1 MTKHFCLSAIACA
14 VSILC
19 SAQTVPEATPAAP
32 AKTPAPAPAAS
43 VSVQAQRPVNRI
55 DREVYDQKQDP
66 ENATTSAADA
76 LQKVPSVTVDADG
89 SVALRGNRN
98 VQIMV
103 DGKPSAMLQGESRG
117 DALRSIPA
125 ENLDSIEVINNP
137 GAQFGN
143 DGGGGPILNLV
154 MRRDRR
160 PGGYGIATA
169 GVGSKGRRN
178 GFASGSYNSGRW
190 GFEGMAG
197 VFHNESRATTE
208 EQRESTNPA
217 TGAVNRS
224 AYDGSSR
231 GANTHKRLSGTV
243 RYNLGEKET
252 LDAQLTLTS
261 RGNDSNGATHYRR
274 SSADDVLIDDYL
286 RTRDFDASAHSWD
299 WRGGYERKETP
310 EAGMLK
316 LTVQGSGD
324 LSDSDSN
331 YRNNVLFTS
340 IGTPAARNRQH
351 AGNERRNL
359 STDGDYERN
368 EAGAIMRLGYR
379 LARAD
384 NLIDNRYIDVQPD
397 TLAETPNA
405 TRTNLF
411 ELIETVAAVYGE
423 YQLRLN
429 ERWGVKGGLRAEYTD
444 TDLRQYTTGI
454 GLRNHYFNL
463 IPSAFATYKVSDD
476 SQLRLAWSHR
486 VSRPG
491 ASALNPFVVYVD
503 EFNLTSGNPYLKPS
517 QSDSLELG
525 LESKVGAMTTNLRGY
540 LRRSADV
547 IVQRKVFVSPAV
559 LLSTS
564 ENDGTNRSGG
574 IEATVNGKLT
584 PTLSISGSGNLG
596 VYEQNVLD
604 PVRPDAKRTT
614 TALTGQF
621 RVNWTVTPADTL
633 QSFVIARGRVLTGQG
648 YTQPVQTVN
657 ATWRHNFTSRL
668 SGTLSVWDMFNAQ
681 KSEIVTDTSILHER
695 VLTRPN
701 ARALVFGLS
710 YRFGGP
716 DGPAPGQRPYGPRPE
731 GGHGGGFVPHQ

>member
-1 MTKHFCLSAIACA
+1 MTRHFALGALASA
-14 VSILC
+14 VSVLC
-19 SAQTVPEATPAAP
+19 SAQSAPDQTPPPATLP
-32 AKTPAPAPAAS
+32 S
-43 VSVQAQRPVNRI
+43 VNVAAQRPVNRI

-103 DGKPSAMLQGESRG
+103 DGKPSAMLQGDNRG

-154 MRRDRR
+154 MRRERR
-160 PGGYGIATA
+160 PGGYGIATG
-169 GVGSKGRRN
+169 GVGTNGRRN

-197 VFHNESRATTE
+197 VFHNESRSTTE
-208 EQRESTNPA
+208 DERESTNPA
-217 TGAVNRS
+217 TGAVARS
-224 AYDGSSR
+224 GYEGSSH
-231 GANTHKRLSGTV
+231 GANTNERVSGTV
-243 RYNLGEKET
+243 RYNLGDKET

-261 RGNDSNGATHYRR
+261 RGSDSNGSTRYRR
-274 SSADDVLIDDYL
+274 FGAGDALVDDYL
-286 RTRDFDASAHSWD
+286 RARDFDASSHSWD
-299 WRGGYERKETP
+299 WRGNYERKETP

-324 LSDSDSN
+324 LSDNDSD

-351 AGNERRNL
+351 VGNERRNL

-384 NLIDNRYIDVQPD
+384 NIIDNRYFDVQPD
-397 TLAETPNA
+397 TLAEVPNPA
-405 TRTNLF
+405 RTNLF
-411 ELIETVAAVYGE
+411 ELTETVAAVYGE

-429 ERWGVKGGLRAEYTD
+429 DRWGVKGGLRAEYTD
-444 TDLRQYTTGI
+444 TDLRQYTTGV
-454 GLRNHYFNL
+454 GVRNHYFNT
-463 IPSAFATYKVSDD
+463 IPSFFATYKVSDD

-486 VSRPG
+486 ISRPG
-491 ASALNPFVVYVD
+491 ASALNPFVVYID
-503 EFNLTSGNPYLKPS
+503 EFDLAAGNPYLKPS
-517 QSDSLELG
+517 QSDSVELG
-525 LESKVGAMTTNLRGY
+525 LESKIGAMTTNLRGY
-540 LRRSADV
+540 LRRSSDV
-547 IVQRKVFVSPAV
+547 IVQRKVFVSPGV

-574 IEATVNGKLT
+574 IEATVSGKLT
-584 PTLSISGSGNLG
+584 PTVSINGSGNLG
-596 VYEQNVLD
+596 VFEQNVLD
-604 PVRPDAKRTT
+604 PLRPDAKRTT

-621 RVNWTVTPADTL
+621 RVNWTVTPSDTL
-633 QSFVIARGRVLTGQG
+633 LAHVNARGRVLTGQG
-648 YTQPVQTVN
+648 YTQPVQVVST
-657 ATWRHNFTSRL
+657 TWRHSFTSRWT
-668 SGTLSVWDMFNAQ
+668 GTLSVWDIFNAQ
-681 KSEIVTDTSILHER
+681 KSETITDTSILHDR
-695 VLTRPN
+695 LLTRPN
-701 ARALVFGLS
+701 TRALVFGLS

-716 DGPAPGQRPYGPRPE
+716 DGPAPGQRPPGMRPE
-731 GGHGGGFVPHQ
+731 GGHGGYMPHQ